1 MHLPLRFSWFYFFLA
16 FSVTSFGQL
25 KTGAEQLDQ
34 YLPDLENKKVALL
47 VNQTSVI
54 NNTHLADTLIALGVD
69 VIKIFAPEHGFRG
82 NADAGEHV
90 KDGVDKKTGVVR
102 DDKHDMFQ
110 KSLKDSILVFPH
122 GIGSSVGAYT
132 IYSLKSNGTAPAAM
146 ICAKADL
153 SVASG
158 CALANIP
165 LVIASQDYYD
175 SLKDGEE
182 ITVDTESKK
191 FL

>member
-1 MHLPLRFSWFYFFLA
+1 MTLKIIVKGKAKGKIMKSNSPINFL
-16 FSVTSFGQL
+16 
-25 KTGAEQLDQ
+25 GA
-34 YLPDLENKKVALL
+34 
-47 VNQTSVI
+47 
-54 NNTHLADTLIALGVD
+54 
-69 VIKIFAPEHGFRG
+69 
-82 NADAGEHV
+82 
-90 KDGVDKKTGVVR
+90 VDKKTGIIR
-102 DDKHDMFQ
+102 DDKSDMFQ

-146 ICAKADL
+146 ICTKADL

-165 LVIASQDYYD
+165 LVIASQDQYD

-182 ITVDTESKK
+182 ATVDTESKK
-191 FL
+191 IL